1 MNPLKHSGLSMLAL
15 VGLASLLMAGCSG
28 VATREI
34 EAERVA
40 LHSEPVS
47 MTARDLP
54 EASIDRSGA
63 VKIGDDKLALTA
75 DQRELARDYR
85 AAVVELVDLTL
96 AETSRLT
103 DHAMTRVIFAMLI
116 GRADEAGEK
125 IGKQAEALV
134 HSPPFCQ
141 RLGAVQQRQQR
152 MTQSVVQLQPYA
164 KISPQDVENC
174 VAGKPYDVSI

>member
-1 MNPLKHSGLSMLAL
+1 MNPLKHSSLKAIVL

-54 EASIDRSGA
+54 EASIDSSGA
-63 VKIGDDKLALTA
+63 VQIGKDELALTD
-75 DQRELARDYR
+75 DQRALTRDYR
-85 AAVVELVDLTL
+85 DAVIDLVDLTL
-96 AETSRLT
+96 DETSRLT

-141 RLGAVQQRQQR
+141 RLSAVQQRQQR